1 MVMRQLHICREKMN
15 FNLDLTDYIKIQSKL
30 IIPLNVRHETIKC
43 LENNK
48 GENLQD
54 VGLSEEFL
62 YMIPMY

>member
-1 MVMRQLHICREKMN
+1 MN